1 MHTKDKQTYYH
12 IKANVFW
19 SVITA
24 IGLIFC
30 IMICLLF
37 WKTGDSTAESATD
50 HNSTSYMEYGQIES
64 KLQDKNSCYLC
75 GTAPESLMG
84 YYRQF
89 DTIGIIGLNEWYVL
103 DLRIQEYDENGK
115 SADAS
120 SGTSYSSVNTGG
132 INYSVNATPS
142 RGMTHAT
149 LSSNADPFIHTTV
162 QNHLCQP
169 CLDKVTNTLNGHFE
183 KGKEYYLPFC
193 LVDFSTLELYPM
205 QKTNIAYFVKDYWV
219 ELNHTDDHIEVKA
232 YYLPNRTLETTK
244 D

>member
-1 MHTKDKQTYYH
+1 MHTENKQTYYH
-12 IKANVFW
+12 IKTNVFW

-30 IMICLLF
+30 IMIFLLF
-37 WKTGDSTAESATD
+37 WNTGDSTAEYTSAQ
-50 HNSTSYMEYGQIES
+50 NNTSYMECGQIES
-64 KLQDKNSCYLC
+64 KLQDQDSCYLC

-84 YYRQF
+84 YYRKF

-103 DLRIQEYDENGK
+103 DLRLQEYDENGK
-115 SADAS
+115 PVAAS
-120 SGTSYSSVNTGG
+120 SGTSYSSGNTGG

-162 QNHLCQP
+162 QNHLCQL

-183 KGKEYYLPFC
+183 NGKEFYLPFC

-205 QKTNIAYFVKDYWV
+205 QKTNIAYFVRDYWV
-219 ELNHTDDHIEVKA
+219 ELNHADNYIEVSA
-232 YYLPNRTLETTK
+232 YYLPNRY
-244 D
+244 